1 MSSGGTRVGFDL
13 ALDVASPATVV
24 LSVAPARSTG
34 VLETERFVIAR
45 NGEPLPLIPRRIA
58 APHGAHLHVVDL
70 PVGQVN
76 VQYDAHLLDGDTP
89 PLAASDEA
97 ELLMYRRPS
106 RFCPSDRLV
115 GFATAELSH
124 LPRGREQLD
133 GLVVWVARRLA
144 YVSGSSGPLDT
155 AIETLLAGQG
165 VCRDYAHLVVAMCR
179 ALDMP
184 ARCAS
189 VYAPGLWP
197 MDFHAVAEVHVD
209 GRWQVVDATYLAPRQ
224 TLVRIATGRDATDTA
239 FLTTVEGDVELLEV
253 IVRASTDGLLPR
265 DSFTEP
271 VFLR

>member
-1 MSSGGTRVGFDL
+1 MTTQVGCDM
-13 ALDVASPATVV
+13 ALDVATPATIV
-24 LSVAPARSTG
+24 LSVAPARSAG
-34 VLETERFVIAR
+34 VIETERFVITR
-45 NGEPLPLIPRRIA
+45 NGEPLSLTPRRIP
-58 APHGAHLHVVDL
+58 APHAAHLHVVDV
-70 PVGQVN
+70 PVGHVN
-76 VQYDAHLLDGDTP
+76 VTYDAHLSTGDVP

-124 LPRGREQLD
+124 LPPGRERLD

-144 YVSGSSGPLDT
+144 YVSGSSRPLDT

-209 GRWQVVDATYLAPRQ
+209 GRWQAVDATYLAPRQ
-224 TLVRIATGRDATDTA
+224 SLVRIATGRDAADTA
-239 FLTTVEGDVELLEV
+239 FLTTVEGEVELLEV
-253 IVRASTDGLLPR
+253 VVKASTDGVLPR
-265 DSFTEP
+265 DSFTDP
-271 VFLR
+271 VLLR